1 MIATRG
7 AYYQLEIVVARLK
20 RSFPL
25 FFDVNVS
32 LSLSLA
38 LIQFFSSNLLSY
50 GTPLLYGAATVGVH
64 HVYFNV
70 SSRTKDPNGVC

>member
-32 LSLSLA
+32 LSRA